1 VSVSTFSLTKV
12 SGAYGGS
19 GQVPRAGTGRLVH
32 PRPAQGAVHP
42 FDPKTTRHGP
52 SVYTRTRSRSPH
64 LPNGRV
70 RGSPGSRSRIPT
82 PAWNSCAS
90 SWPGPTD
97 ERPALAVRSAVRGRL
112 IVRSGGAGLD
122 TVTVVGRH

>member
-1 VSVSTFSLTKV
+1 MSVSTFSLTKV

-19 GQVPRAGTGRLVH
+19 GIFARSL
-32 PRPAQGAVHP
+32 RPKYHGLEQADSFILDPHEWLFTP
-42 FDPKTTRHGP
+42 FDPKTTTHGP

-70 RGSPGSRSRIPT
+70 RG
-82 PAWNSCAS
+82 
-90 SWPGPTD
+90 
-97 ERPALAVRSAVRGRL
+97 L
-112 IVRSGGAGLD
+112 IGRSGGAGPD

>member
-1 VSVSTFSLTKV
+1 MSVSTFSLTKV

-19 GQVPRAGTGRLVH
+19 GIFARSL
-32 PRPAQGAVHP
+32 RPKYHGLEQADSFILDPHKWLFTP

-70 RGSPGSRSRIPT
+70 SVARFAFLHSDTSLKLVR
-82 PAWNSCAS
+82 
-90 SWPGPTD
+90 
-97 ERPALAVRSAVRGRL
+97 EVLAR
-112 IVRSGGAGLD
+112 
-122 TVTVVGRH
+122 TE